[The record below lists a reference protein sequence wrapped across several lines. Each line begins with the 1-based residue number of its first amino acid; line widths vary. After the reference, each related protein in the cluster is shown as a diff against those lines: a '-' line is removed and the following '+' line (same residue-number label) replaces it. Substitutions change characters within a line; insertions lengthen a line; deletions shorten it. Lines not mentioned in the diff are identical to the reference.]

1 MAARPTIGQN
11 CAIVSRPGHTVPVH
25 AICAPRTGVPRAR
38 GWASPAP
45 PSEGRNPLRIH
56 QARLGSLAA
65 ASAVA
70 ALTVA
75 ACGSTTASSGSS
87 GAAPVTVGI
96 SLPLTG
102 SFSADGIASEKGY
115 QLWASDVNAVGG
127 LLGRPVRLKI
137 LNDNS
142 NPDTVSKDYTTLIT
156 QDHVDLTL
164 APYSTLLTDNAAKV
178 TRKYHYA
185 LAAGSASGG
194 LVFQLG
200 DPYLFSVSPPVADQM
215 VPFADWVLSLPPGQR
230 PATAA
235 YPMVEDPFADPPV
248 TTAAGIL
255 AHGGV
260 KTVYYSHHP
269 VTPNATDSNLVPI
282 ANQVAA
288 RNPQVVVLG
297 TIDVPSLLTFI
308 RTFEADH
315 FTPKIMIAASG
326 PDQGEEFLHHVGVA
340 ASEAIMVPDGWYG
353 GEQNALSH
361 VMVQD
366 YIAKFGGTTNDINA
380 DVAEAYSAGET
391 LAAAATATRTL
402 NNVTIA
408 RYLHTHVVQ
417 TAEGPAKFT
426 NVGENPLSKVFI
438 FQWQNSQFVQVLQNG
453 STHSDNIERVKPAN
467 WAA

>member
-1 MAARPTIGQN
+1 M
-11 CAIVSRPGHTVPVH
+11 
-25 AICAPRTGVPRAR
+25 
-38 GWASPAP
+38 
-45 PSEGRNPLRIH
+45 RIH
-56 QARLGSLAA
+56 QVNLVRLAA
-65 ASAVA
+65 VSAVT
-70 ALTVA
+70 ALTAA
-75 ACGSTTASSGSS
+75 ACGSTVASSIGDS

-102 SFSADGIASEKGY
+102 SFSADGLASEKGY
-115 QLWASDVNAVGG
+115 QLWASDVNALGG
-127 LLGRPVRLKI
+127 LLGRPVRLEI
-137 LNDNS
+137 RNDNS
-142 NPDTVSKDYTTLIT
+142 NPGTVSKDYTTLIT
-156 QDHVDLTL
+156 QDHVDLTM
-164 APYSTLLTDNAAKV
+164 APFSTLLTYNAAQV
-178 TRKYHYA
+178 TAKYHYA
-185 LAAGSASGG
+185 LPAGSASGPV
-194 LVFQLG
+194 VFTLK

-215 VPFADWVLSLPPGQR
+215 VPFADWVLSLPAGQR
-230 PATAA
+230 PTTAA
-235 YPMVEDPFADPPV
+235 YPMVSDPFADPPV
-248 TTAAGIL
+248 TTAATIL
-255 AHGGV
+255 SHGGV
-260 KTVYYSHHP
+260 KTVYYSHKP

-282 ANQVAA
+282 ANAVAA

-315 FTPKIMIAASG
+315 FTPKIMIASSG
-326 PDQGEEFLHHVGVA
+326 PDQGAEFLHHVGVA

-402 NNVTIA
+402 NNAVIA
-408 RYLHTHVVQ
+408 RYLHTHIVQ

-426 NVGENPLSKVFI
+426 SVGENPLSKIFI
-438 FQWQNSQFVQVLQNG
+438 FQWQHSEFLQVLQNG
-453 STHSDNIERVKPAN
+453 STHSDNIERTKPAN